1 MNAKTITIFIPDLG
15 GGGAERVIVTL
26 ANEFIKKDFKVNLL
40 LVRLTGPYVNEID
53 DRVNIIVLGASKN
66 IFSLFPLVSYLRKYK
81 PSVILSTL
89 LITNIITI
97 LAVKLAR
104 LKTRVVLREAITAS
118 ASVHFDQKTTE
129 IIISKFR
136 KWALKNADIVIA
148 PSFGVSNDLIES
160 CGLNPNKIRVIYNPI
175 SLEKCFH
182 DALEYNDILN
192 SIPLNK
198 KIILGIGRLYGQKDF
213 VTLINA
219 FNRVKNNK
227 DVILVIL
234 GEGKDREKLETLVS
248 LNNLE
253 EQVILPGFVSNP
265 FPFLKRAKV
274 FVLSSLYEG
283 LPNSLMQALVF
294 QKQIVATNCPS
305 GPYEMLFGGQFGYL
319 VNIGDVEEMALGI
332 VKGLNGQLNE
342 LPINKVSELYN
353 SNDVANKYLEVLFE
367 I

>member
-1 MNAKTITIFIPDLG
+1 MNANSITIFIPDLG

-26 ANEFIKKDFKVNLL
+26 ANEFIRKKIEVNLL
-40 LVRLTGPYVNEID
+40 LVRLTGPYVKELD
-53 DRVNIIVLGASKN
+53 PKVNIIVLGASKS
-66 IFSLFPLVSYLRKYK
+66 IFSLFPLVSYIRKHK
-81 PSVILSTL
+81 PKVILSTL

-104 LKTRVVLREAITAS
+104 LDTRVVLREAITAS
-118 ASVHFDQKTTE
+118 ATVHFDQKTTE
-129 IIISKFR
+129 LIISKFR
-136 KWALKNADIVIA
+136 KWALKNADIVVA
-148 PSFGVSNDLIES
+148 PSFGVSDDLVES
-160 CGLNPNKIRVIYNPI
+160 YGLDRNKIRVIYNPI

-182 DALEYNDILN
+182 DALENNDILN

-213 VTLINA
+213 QTLIDA
-219 FNRVKNNK
+219 FSRVKNNK
-227 DVILVIL
+227 DTILVIL

-253 EQVILPGFVSNP
+253 EQVLLPGFVSNP

-283 LPNSLMQALVF
+283 LPNSLIQALVF

-305 GPYEMLFGGQFGYL
+305 GPFEMLFGGKFGYL
-319 VNIGDVEEMALGI
+319 VNIGDVEEMSLGLE
-332 VKGLNGQLNE
+332 KGLNGQLNV

-353 SNDVANKYLEVLFE
+353 SNDVANKYLEVLFK